1 MGQFERSGR
10 ALPGPDTVGVVEEL
24 IVVHRVDTVYWFCD
38 LRDAVDYS
46 GLRRLR
52 FLLMRGETAFHVK
65 SVANRPDRS
74 LKPLIT
80 DFQN

>member
-1 MGQFERSGR
+1 M
-10 ALPGPDTVGVVEEL
+10 ALKARFAKVKASEDLWRKEI
-24 IVVHRVDTVYWFCD
+24 IVIHRGDTVYWFCD
-38 LRDAVDYS
+38 LHDAIDYA

-80 DFQN
+80 DFQI